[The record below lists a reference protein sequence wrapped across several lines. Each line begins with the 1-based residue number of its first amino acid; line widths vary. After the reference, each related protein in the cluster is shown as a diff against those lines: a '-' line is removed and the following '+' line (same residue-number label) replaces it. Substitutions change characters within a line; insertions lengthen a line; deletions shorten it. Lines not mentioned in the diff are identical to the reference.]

1 MGFQMPFGDG
11 VEKMMIFGT
20 GECSVLMSFSL
31 FCGIRH
37 LRAIRC
43 FFFQFLPFFF
53 CLVLNEQILKCS
65 L

>member
-11 VEKMMIFGT
+11 VEKMTIFGI

-31 FCGIRH
+31 SCGIPS

-43 FFFQFLPFFF
+43 FFCQLLAFKNLF
-53 CLVLNEQILKCS
+53 
-65 L
+65 